1 MEVLIASIEGTSY
14 CSIGYA
20 ERRGAPIMATT
31 FTQGKILENLG
42 TGLVGSNDAGE
53 VDTPSKRE
61 ASFRNVDQRDGR
73 RAYGKGYE
81 NKREEGR

>member
-1 MEVLIASIEGTSY
+1 
-14 CSIGYA
+14 
-20 ERRGAPIMATT
+20 MATT